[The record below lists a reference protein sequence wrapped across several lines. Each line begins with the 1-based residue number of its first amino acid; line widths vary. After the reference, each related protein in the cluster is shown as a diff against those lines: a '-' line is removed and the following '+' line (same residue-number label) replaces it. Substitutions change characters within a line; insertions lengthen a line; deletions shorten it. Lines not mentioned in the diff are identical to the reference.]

1 MLLGWVLTCKFALVS
16 FCRKSNSDSII
27 DRSIKR
33 VVFETLIKRL
43 PGCLQKLSVSEIKQI
58 AGRAGRYR
66 STAQTQG
73 KGKNDKSEENV
84 GFVTSLEDIDLPQ
97 IKEALSAEPPP
108 ITVAGLFPPDAAIQ
122 KFSAYFPR
130 NTPFQ
135 YVLKRLIELTQV
147 SPLFFMCDPQ
157 SQLENAELI
166 DSVEGLRV
174 EDQLALMAA
183 PMHLRDP
190 RGVQASRAFATCIA
204 EHTNGRLLDIPEL
217 NLEVLENPVSGD
229 KQYLHELEIL
239 HKSVILYAWLSFR
252 IGGVFTDR
260 TLASH
265 VKQLVEER
273 MVRAL
278 TEFSANKKLR
288 KDASLRRQIALQKQ
302 IQDQKRVMSEANLDS
317 AAAGELASSR
327 VTHSSVPDEAPDHAS
342 DNAPEDIRVSDD
354 VADNH
359 KGPENDSFQEEEG
372 IPEDDLTDDS
382 LPDDIADK
390 NPERRR

>member
-1 MLLGWVLTCKFALVS
+1 MFCFAANQTLT
-16 FCRKSNSDSII
+16 II
-27 DRSIKR
+27 YRSIKR

-66 STAQTQG
+66 SAAQTQG
-73 KGKNDKSEENV
+73 KGKNAKSEEENV

-302 IQDQKRVMSEANLDS
+302 IQDQKRVMSEANIDS

-327 VTHSSVPDEAPDHAS
+327 VSHSSVPDEAPDHAS
-342 DNAPEDIRVSDD
+342 DNAPEDIKISDD
-354 VADNH
+354 VANVH
-359 KGPENDSFQEEEG
+359 GGPEYDTFQGEG

-390 NPERRR
+390 KKPERRS

>member
-1 MLLGWVLTCKFALVS
+1 M
-16 FCRKSNSDSII
+16 
-27 DRSIKR
+27 
-33 VVFETLIKRL
+33 
-43 PGCLQKLSVSEIKQI
+43 SEIKQI

-66 STAQTQG
+66 SAAQTEN
-73 KGKNDKSEENV
+73 KGKKANSDEENV
-84 GFVTSLEDIDLPQ
+84 GLVTSLEEIDLPQ
-97 IKEALSAEPPP
+97 IREALASEPPP
-108 ITVAGLFPPDAAIQ
+108 ITAAGLFPPDPAIQ

-135 YVLKRLIELTQV
+135 YILKRLIELTQV

-157 SQLENAELI
+157 SQFENAGVI
-166 DSVEGLRV
+166 DTVEGLRI

-183 PMHLRDP
+183 PMHLRDIK
-190 RGVQASRAFATCIA
+190 GVEASRAFSKCIA
-204 EHTNGRLLDIPEL
+204 EHSNGRLLDIPEL
-217 NLEVLENPVSGD
+217 NLEILEKPVSGD

-265 VKQLVEER
+265 VKELVEER

-302 IQDQKRVMSEANLDS
+302 IQEQNRVMSEANIDS
-317 AAAGELASSR
+317 AAAGGLASSN
-327 VTHSSVPDEAPDHAS
+327 VTHSSVPDEAPDHVS
-342 DNAPEDIRVSDD
+342 ENAPKDVEASDD
-354 VADNH
+354 VAEEDEAS
-359 KGPENDSFQEEEG
+359 ENDPLEEDE
-372 IPEDDLTDDS
+372 EDLTDDS
-382 LPDDIADK
+382 LPDASTIK
-390 NPERRR
+390 EPEKPAKGAA